1 MTKLRHPA
9 FIAGSFFNKILK
21 QVQDDMT
28 SHTNVQC
35 VVVPLLFDRNK
46 RRCGLCLR
54 KALQPLLAH
63 ALAVQDDM
71 ASSTNVWCGVV
82 PQALQ
87 DDML

>member
-1 MTKLRHPA
+1 MR
-9 FIAGSFFNKILK
+9 
-21 QVQDDMT
+21 DDVYRL
-28 SHTNVQC
+28 TNVKY
-35 VVVPLLFDRNK
+35 VVMPLLFARMK